1 MKIRAKFS
9 KKGMIRFVG
18 HLDFMRH
25 FQRIVKMAKLPVA
38 YSQGFNPHALLYF
51 ALPIPVGME
60 SMGDY
65 LELVLTEDMPVQ
77 EIKDRLNS
85 VLNNDIRII
94 DVYEIE
100 DKSPTLMSLVEAAD
114 YEIKLYGYD
123 TNDLNSKILESA
135 LNQESLMVIKKGK
148 KGDKEVDIKPL
159 ILGYE
164 LDEVGKNII
173 IALKCYAGSSSN
185 LNPDLFLKA
194 ITNGADYQAKTSRK
208 EMYTTFND
216 ELVPISAVR
225 K

>member
-123 TNDLNSKILESA
+123 TNDLNSKI
-135 LNQESLMVIKKGK
+135 
-148 KGDKEVDIKPL
+148 
-159 ILGYE
+159 
-164 LDEVGKNII
+164 
-173 IALKCYAGSSSN
+173 
-185 LNPDLFLKA
+185 
-194 ITNGADYQAKTSRK
+194 
-208 EMYTTFND
+208 
-216 ELVPISAVR
+216 
-225 K
+225 